1 MRLSTLA
8 ALAAAGTM
16 HAQQPAVPAAP
27 TEFVVTRGSD
37 TIATESV
44 TRNGSEVKSD
54 LLLRDRRLQER

>member
-1 MRLSTLA
+1 
-8 ALAAAGTM
+8 M
-16 HAQQPAVPAAP
+16 HAQQPAGPAAP

-44 TRNGSEVKSD
+44 TRDDSEVKSD